1 MSITFEVKNMRYWV
15 LGGIYMHNGCSN
27 KNTSWGTQ
35 DEHTSGFHKSARTFE
50 SHYQLWKYFFVQWV
64 QIQIFVILS
73 NKNWSWSILELDTG
87 DVYLSR
93 NYPLSIWIIKCW
105 QAKGGWYLG
114 DREAYIHLQRRISV
128 QPIQVHGTTRIL
140 AFIVWACPEHC
151 RPPGASS
158 PAQWTSAMYFHLE
171 WLND

>member
-1 MSITFEVKNMRYWV
+1 MVAVIKIPHGEPKMSIHLVSTSLPEHLRVITSCENIF
-15 LGGIYMHNGCSN
+15 LFNGCRF
-27 KNTSWGTQ
+27 K
-35 DEHTSGFHKSARTFE
+35 F
-50 SHYQLWKYFFVQWV
+50 
-64 QIQIFVILS
+64 FVILS